1 MGYYLDR
8 IHWEGTSQSQ
18 KEKAIEDG
26 EEEGEGNEEEERP
39 PAMYVIPGSL
49 VETED
54 MGGEG
59 VGEKEWRVW
68 GGDA

>member
-8 IHWEGTSQSQ
+8 VHWEGSQPQ
-18 KEKAIEDG
+18 NEKVIQEGEDG
-26 EEEGEGNEEEERP
+26 EEEERP
-39 PAMYVIPGSL
+39 PAMYVLPGSL
-49 VETED
+49 VETEG

-68 GGDA
+68 AGEA

>member
-8 IHWEGTSQSQ
+8 VHWEGTSQSRNST
-18 KEKAIEDG
+18 G
-26 EEEGEGNEEEERP
+26 TGEGEDDGEEEERP
-39 PAMYVIPGSL
+39 PAMYVLPGSL

-59 VGEKEWRVW
+59 VGVGEKEWRVW
-68 GGDA
+68 GGDS